1 MMELTTGAGSN
12 GINTVYFIDNSGFN
26 ASGQPLACP
35 TGTGVPAVS
44 ATLPTATIAT
54 TRIDR
59 T

>member
-1 MMELTTGAGSN
+1 MMELTTGT